1 MGRIISGLE
10 RLGVIDIWIPIETGP
25 LDHLSVIITVNN
37 LFKSLFPPNFIGIY
51 DNIRSEHVSGLQKYD
66 LCMTE

>member
-37 LFKSLFPPNFIGIY
+37 LFKSLFPPNFIRIY
-51 DNIRSEHVSGLQKYD
+51 DCL
-66 LCMTE
+66 